1 MKVKNKPKYPFKLF
15 GYPTR
20 IKCRNV
26 AVFVNYFSNSGNGKP
41 KIQIIFAS
49 LIIDFNIRKEKKRKK
64 LVRCIQIIHL
74 LASLHGSKTWLEAF
88 DND

>member
-1 MKVKNKPKYPFKLF
+1 MKVKKKPKYPSKLF

-20 IKCRNV
+20 IKCRNL

-49 LIIDFNIRKEKKRKK
+49 LIIDFNSRKEKRKK
-64 LVRCIQIIHL
+64 KV
-74 LASLHGSKTWLEAF
+74 S
-88 DND
+88 